1 MSGNRVGS
9 PVDVIIWMRPTLVLL
24 LLPLLTASPTPY
36 DSSHH
41 SECPDMRGVLP
52 SADTLRS
59 LVSSFVEGLREGT
72 TQSQC
77 YNATVEVVEGVVG
90 VYRNVGEIVTGNTT
104 LILQVLGSYGK
115 VKDNFEDVLE
125 DCDFSNIW
133 EAGEKLLSPMGA
145 TVLFMRYSSHQDL
158 ILSGLSTLSSCSAD
172 LSACGRT
179 AGELLRVML
188 DWGL

>member
-1 MSGNRVGS
+1 
-9 PVDVIIWMRPTLVLL
+9 MRLALVLL
-24 LLPLLTASPTPY
+24 LLPLLWATPTPY

-52 SADTLRS
+52 SADTLRNLIS
-59 LVSSFVEGLREGT
+59 NFIEGLKEQG
-72 TQSQC
+72 TQSKC
-77 YNATVEVVEGVVG
+77 YNATVDVVEGLVG
-90 VYRNVGEIVTGNTT
+90 VYRNIGEIVTGNTT

-115 VKDNFEDVLE
+115 VKDNFEDVLD

-145 TVLFMRYSSHQDL
+145 TVLFMRYSSNQDL
-158 ILSGLSTLSSCSAD
+158 ILADLSTLSSCSAD